1 MVMRVVRLRRKR
13 PRLEAPAQVAAVVV
27 AAPDETAGTGEAQAR
42 SVRRTV
48 YLILICCPLE

>member
-1 MVMRVVRLRRKR
+1 VVRLRRKR